1 MNGPNGAAVGTPGRI
16 VEDEWA
22 ELDEGPRC
30 LACVHLWSDHSAVDV
45 RYCTA
50 TLAMS
55 HERGCICDRTRSR

>member
-1 MNGPNGAAVGTPGRI
+1 MNGLNDAAVGAPGRT

-30 LACVHLWSDHSAVDV
+30 LACVHLWSEHSPIDA
-45 RYCTA
+45 RFCTA

-55 HERGCICDRTRSR
+55 HERGCICDPVPGR